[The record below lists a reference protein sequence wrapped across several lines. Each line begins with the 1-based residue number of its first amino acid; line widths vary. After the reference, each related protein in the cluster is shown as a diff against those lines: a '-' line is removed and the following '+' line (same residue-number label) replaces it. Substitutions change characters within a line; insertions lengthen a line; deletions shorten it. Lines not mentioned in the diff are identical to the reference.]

1 MKNWEEM
8 RIWCC
13 IAGIKVREYKK
24 IGSGRTEGSME
35 TCSRKTDNFIRT
47 KGWQLLW
54 HALPVIALLLWGVF
68 GIRNN
73 LWYDEAYSA
82 SMVSLPW
89 KRLIYITA
97 TDDHSPFYYVILK
110 LFYHLCGGGTHFWSL
125 KLLSVLFMT
134 GYMLLGKYY
143 VAKLFNRKISVYF
156 MTFSLLMPIFS
167 VQAGNVRMY
176 AMALFFLTLAGL
188 AAYDIYREATR
199 RKWIVFCVASICT
212 VYCHTF
218 ALIQTFLF
226 YMLFLAAIG
235 ICHRKDLVKGFFI
248 SGFTVAIVF
257 SPWLAVTCRQFI
269 LRMRYDDGSTAEL
282 ATLNSVMDY
291 FKEWFSAVETPIGI
305 VVLLGMALCLVLSYG
320 AVDWVRQ
327 HHNVAPAIAAA
338 AFALTGIVGGAIS
351 ATVNNCFMGRY
362 AFPGMGFV
370 MLWYAVGFAQILES
384 SGTNGRKWWAGGI
397 LGTACLCFLLQYS
410 SEIRLEYDGGLE
422 IYENFAETQMTDND
436 AVIGPYTHT
445 IFLNVYHPELHYYI
459 IGYKLYSLPFVN
471 TDALTDYSQLDS
483 YENLW
488 YICFQGGTP
497 NELEDEYDYE
507 EALEFHYMYYDFV
520 IYRLE
525 RRR

>member
-1 MKNWEEM
+1 
-8 RIWCC
+8 
-13 IAGIKVREYKK
+13 
-24 IGSGRTEGSME
+24 ME

-47 KGWQLLW
+47 KGWLLLW
-54 HALPVIALLLWGVF
+54 HALPVIALLLWGAF
-68 GIRNN
+68 SIRNN

-143 VAKLFNRKISVYF
+143 VAKLFDRKISVYF

-188 AAYDIYREATR
+188 SAYDIFREATR
-199 RKWIVFCVASICT
+199 RKWIIFCVASICT

-235 ICHRKDLVKGFFI
+235 ICRRKDLVKGFFI

-327 HHNVAPAIAAA
+327 HHNAAPAIAAA
-338 AFALTGIVGGAIS
+338 AFALTGIVGGQTPLPSIIAS
-351 ATVNNCFMGRY
+351 WGVMHFRAWVSSCCGTRWDSHRSWRAVAQMGENGGPVASSVRPVCVSCFSTARSSVWSTTEAWRFMRI
-362 AFPGMGFV
+362 
-370 MLWYAVGFAQILES
+370 LW
-384 SGTNGRKWWAGGI
+384 RP
-397 LGTACLCFLLQYS
+397 
-410 SEIRLEYDGGLE
+410 R
-422 IYENFAETQMTDND
+422 
-436 AVIGPYTHT
+436 
-445 IFLNVYHPELHYYI
+445 
-459 IGYKLYSLPFVN
+459 
-471 TDALTDYSQLDS
+471 
-483 YENLW
+483 
-488 YICFQGGTP
+488 
-497 NELEDEYDYE
+497 
-507 EALEFHYMYYDFV
+507 
-520 IYRLE
+520 
-525 RRR
+525 